1 MGFHKPTLPPRPAQR
16 PFWLEII
23 VHLLTMVL
31 VTMAILTFLGSLLL
45 MGLIGAVGVVELYY
59 QP

>member
-1 MGFHKPTLPPRPAQR
+1 
-16 PFWLEII
+16 
-23 VHLLTMVL
+23 MVL